1 MKIKS
6 TITAFSIVLLS
17 LSVHAEDIKTLSN
30 GASAAEM
37 EAIIFGSP
45 AVSETKKPGKTR
57 SFSFTKKPKSDEP
70 DSGAINSGG
79 KISLPIKFGSNSA
92 SILPNSKEFVDKIG
106 KMLANGDVNRKLVV
120 EGHTD
125 SAGSDGHNKQLSE
138 QRAQAVK
145 DYLVSNYQISSSRL
159 IVNGKGEAEPLPN
172 LTATDPANRRVQFYA
187 AP

>member
-6 TITAFSIVLLS
+6 TLTIVGMVLLS
-17 LSVHAEDIKTLSN
+17 LSVQAEDIKTLSD

-37 EAIIFGSP
+37 EAIIFGGS
-45 AVSETKKPGKTR
+45 ATETKKSGKTR
-57 SFSFTKKPKSDEP
+57 SFSFTKKPKTDVADTS
-70 DSGAINSGG
+70 AISSGG
-79 KISLPIKFGSNSA
+79 KISLPIQFGSNSA
-92 SILPNSKEFVDKIG
+92 NILPNSKEFVDKIG
-106 KMLANGDVNRKLVV
+106 KMLASGDASRKLVV

-125 SAGSDGHNKQLSE
+125 AAGSNTHNKELSE

>member
-6 TITAFSIVLLS
+6 TLTIVGMVLLS
-17 LSVHAEDIKTLSN
+17 LSVQAEEIKTLSD

-37 EAIIFGSP
+37 EAIIFGNP
-45 AVSETKKPGKTR
+45 AETETKKSGKTR
-57 SFSFTKKPKSDEP
+57 SFSFTKKPKTDVADTS
-70 DSGAINSGG
+70 AINSGG
-79 KISLPIKFGSNSA
+79 KISLPIQFGSNSA
-92 SILPNSKEFVDKIG
+92 NILPNSKEFVDKIG
-106 KMLANGDVNRKLVV
+106 KMLANGDASRKLVV

-125 SAGSDGHNKQLSE
+125 AAGSNTHNKQLSE